1 MSKISNMKNFINYSL
16 FLFFSVAMLIGCAKR
31 TVPIENYVTP
41 IVTSKSAQG
50 VIYLSASG
58 YARTKEAATQAALRF
73 ALDEIIFRG
82 LANSSVKRPLINE
95 PGAREKHDLYFKRFF
110 ADGGPY
116 ANYGKIMRV
125 DPLKTVRFKNGYQ
138 VYADIEINYDAL
150 QRDLQSA
157 GIIGKF
163 GI

>member
-1 MSKISNMKNFINYSL
+1 MKKMMNYSL
-16 FLFFSVAMLIGCAKR
+16 MLLFIVAMLLGCAKK

-58 YARTKEAATQAALRF
+58 YAKTKEAATQIALRY

-82 LANSSVKRPLINE
+82 VANSSVKRPLINE
-95 PGAREKHDLYFKRFF
+95 PGAREKHDLYFRRFF

-116 ANYGKIMRV
+116 VNYGKIIRV
-125 DPLKTVRFKNGYQ
+125 DPLKTVRFKNGFQ
-138 VYADIEINYDAL
+138 IFIDVEINYDAL